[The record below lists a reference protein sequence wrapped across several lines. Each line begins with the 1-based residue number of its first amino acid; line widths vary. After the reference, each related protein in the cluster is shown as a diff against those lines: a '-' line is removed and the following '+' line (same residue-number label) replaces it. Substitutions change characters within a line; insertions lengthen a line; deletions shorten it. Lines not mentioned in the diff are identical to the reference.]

1 MGSHQ
6 RFQRFTVRRQN
17 NHRIG
22 GQPGHR
28 NFPS

>member
-22 GQPGHR
+22 GQQGIATS
-28 NFPS
+28 F